1 MIFWRYIGFYEVSIT
16 KIREIRIYV
25 STHLFL
31 QILELFGPIKI
42 FYDRKAIPNYIGK
55 KKGVL

>member
-1 MIFWRYIGFYEVSIT
+1 MHIGFYGVSIS
-16 KIREIRIYV
+16 KIREIILYLG
-25 STHLFL
+25 THLFL